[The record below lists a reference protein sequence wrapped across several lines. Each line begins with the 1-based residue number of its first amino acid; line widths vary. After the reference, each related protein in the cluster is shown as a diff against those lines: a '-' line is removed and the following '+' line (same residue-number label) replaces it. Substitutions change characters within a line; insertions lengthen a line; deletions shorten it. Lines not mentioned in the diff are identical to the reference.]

1 MEIEQLPIVS
11 ETLPIKF
18 PDRSVRSRFI
28 DAAEGNGKS
37 TIQQKDIPTSS
48 TVDPQAK
55 SCSSGAEMKFIRLH
69 FSVFEHVLALSI
81 VSSRLKEMSLDLM
94 ALAHFCRGEVI
105 ADVCH
110 FMEDSKSPRG
120 FTRVKTIQPISVR

>member
-55 SCSSGAEMKFIRLH
+55 SCSSGAEMKFIRLL
-69 FSVFEHVLALSI
+69 FPY
-81 VSSRLKEMSLDLM
+81 SSMFWPFQLFHPGSKK
-94 ALAHFCRGEVI
+94 CRWI
-105 ADVCH
+105 
-110 FMEDSKSPRG
+110 
-120 FTRVKTIQPISVR
+120 